1 MSKLVLKPV
10 STDLVQSG
18 FQTLIPLDRLIKS
31 PDNARKTPHSA
42 ASLASLR
49 ASIAAKGILQ
59 NLIVK
64 PEVGEDGT
72 ETGFYFVTAGE
83 GRRLAQ
89 IARAKDAEIPRDTP
103 MPCVIRE
110 TDDAHEVSLDENVTR
125 EAMTPADQYE
135 AFRALNIDR
144 GMDAAEIAARF
155 GVSEHTVKQRLRL
168 GAVSPALMQAYRDEK
183 LTLTQLMAYAVTED
197 HARQEAAF
205 DRLKGVYNDAFHIK
219 RLLTE
224 GQVSHTDRR
233 AKLIGMQAYE
243 SAGGVIERDLFTEDG
258 GGYFTDA
265 GLLDQLVMQHLAQ
278 VAAATRQAEGW
289 KWAEVAMDYPY
300 SNGWGRVYKE
310 TQDLSAD
317 DSAALLAAQEA
328 LEALV
333 APFEGADEL
342 PEDID
347 RQAGEL
353 ETEIERLEALED
365 AYLPEDIARGGIFV
379 SLAHDGTVNLAR
391 GLIRPEDEVPEPKDD
406 PEDDDADAPETD
418 DETDGLARDGTE
430 PGPVAGEDEEGE
442 GDVAED
448 VPLSDLLLRDLTTH
462 RTLAL
467 RYALAEQPELAARFL
482 VHKLTLD
489 TFYSQRS
496 VTCLDITARRAP
508 IEQYA
513 DGLDETPTAAALNTR
528 HEAWAEG
535 LPEDPRDLWAH
546 IQKLDAE
553 TLGALM
559 AHCTASTVFA
569 VVQPYMPKAAYA
581 ASVEMAAHIGLDM
594 TGHWR
599 PTARSYFSRVTKGQI
614 LAAVRQAVGDEVAE
628 RLAKLKK
635 PEMAAAAEQ
644 LVAQTGWL
652 PMCLRTPVLPDQT
665 EPDASLALPAP
676 EGTDGLPD
684 LPEAAE

>member
-1 MSKLVLKPV
+1 MSKPVLKPV
-10 STDLVQSG
+10 STNTVPSG

-49 ASIAAKGILQ
+49 ASIAAKGVLQ

-64 PEVGEDGT
+64 PETGEDGA
-72 ETGFYFVTAGE
+72 ETGFYYVTAGE

-89 IARAKDAEIPRDTP
+89 IARAKDGEIPRDTP

-110 TDDAHEVSLDENVTR
+110 TDDAAEVSLDENVTR

-135 AFRALNIDR
+135 AFRALNVVR
-144 GMDAAEIAARF
+144 GMDATDIAARF
-155 GVSEHTVKQRLRL
+155 GVSEHTVRQRLRL
-168 GAVSPALMQAYRDEK
+168 GAVSPVLMQAYRDEK
-183 LTLTQLMAYAVTED
+183 LTLTQLMAYTVTQD

-205 DRLKGVYNDAFHIK
+205 ERLKGVYNEPYHIK

-224 GQVSHTDRR
+224 GHVPHTDRR
-233 AKLIGMQAYE
+233 ARLIGIEAYE
-243 SAGGVIERDLFTEDG
+243 NAGGLIERDLFTEDG

-265 GLLDQLVMQHLAQ
+265 GLLDGLVMQQLAQ

-289 KWAEVAMDYPY
+289 KWAEVAIDYPY
-300 SNGWGRVYKE
+300 GNGWGRVYME
-310 TQDLSAD
+310 PQDLSAD
-317 DSAALLAAQEA
+317 DNAALLAAQEA
-328 LEALV
+328 LEELV

-342 PEDID
+342 PDDID

-353 ETEIERLEALED
+353 ETEIERLEALQE
-365 AYLPEDIARGGIFV
+365 AYLADDIARGGVFV
-379 SLAHDGTVNLAR
+379 SLAHDGTVNITR
-391 GLIRPEDEVPEPKDD
+391 GLIRPEDEVPEA
-406 PEDDDADAPETD
+406 EDDAADAPEA
-418 DETDGLARDGTE
+418 DGEADGFARDGTE
-430 PGPVAGEDEEGE
+430 ANPAPDADDDGE

-508 IEQYA
+508 IEHFA

-559 AHCTASTVFA
+559 AHCTACTVFA
-569 VVQPYMPKAAYA
+569 VIQPYTPKAAYA
-581 ASVEMAAHIGLDM
+581 ASLEMAAHIGLDM

-614 LAAVRQAVGDEVAE
+614 LAAVRQAVGDEAAE
-628 RLAKLKK
+628 RLTKLKK

-644 LVAQTGWL
+644 LVAPTNWL
-652 PMCLRTPVLPDQT
+652 PACLRTPVRPDQS
-665 EPDASLALPAP
+665 EPDEPLALPAP
-676 EGTDGLPD
+676 EEADGLAD

>member
-1 MSKLVLKPV
+1 MSKLAFKPV
-10 STDLVQSG
+10 AADTVPSG

-42 ASLASLR
+42 AALASLR
-49 ASIAAKGILQ
+49 ASIATKGVLQ

-64 PEVGEDGT
+64 PETGEDGA

-89 IARAKDAEIPRDTP
+89 IARAKDGEIARDTP
-103 MPCVIRE
+103 MPCVIRD
-110 TDDAHEVSLDENVTR
+110 TDDAAEVSLDENVTR
-125 EAMTPADQYE
+125 EAMTPADQFE
-135 AFRALNIDR
+135 AFRALNIER

-168 GAVSPALMQAYRDEK
+168 GAVSPVLMQAYRDEK
-183 LTLTQLMAYAVTED
+183 LTLSQLMAYAVTQD
-197 HARQEAAF
+197 HPRQEAAF
-205 DRLKGVYNDAFHIK
+205 ERLKGVYNEPYHIK

-233 AKLIGMQAYE
+233 AKLIGMEAYE
-243 SAGGVIERDLFTEDG
+243 SAGGLIERDLFTEDG
-258 GGYFTDA
+258 GGYFSDA
-265 GLLDQLVMQHLAQ
+265 ALLDQLVMQHLAQ
-278 VAAATRQAEGW
+278 VAAAARQAEGW

-328 LEALV
+328 LEDLV

-353 ETEIERLEALED
+353 EKEIERLEALED
-365 AYLPEDIARGGIFV
+365 AFFPEDIARGGVFV
-379 SLAHDGTVNLAR
+379 SLGHDGTVNLTR
-391 GLIRPEDEVPEPKDD
+391 GLIRREDEVTEPEDE
-406 PEDDDADAPETD
+406 DADAPETD
-418 DETDGLARDGTE
+418 DETDGLDRDGT
-430 PGPVAGEDEEGE
+430 GLGMDAGEDEEGE
-442 GDVAED
+442 GSVAED

-496 VTCLDITARRAP
+496 VTCLDITARRGP
-508 IEQYA
+508 IESFA

-546 IQKLDAE
+546 ILKLDAE

-569 VVQPYMPKAAYA
+569 VVQSFMPKAAYA
-581 ASVEMAAHIGLDM
+581 ASIDMAMHIGLDM
-594 TGHWR
+594 TDHWR

-614 LAAVRQAVGDEVAE
+614 LAAVRQAVGDEAAE
-628 RLAKLKK
+628 RLTKLKK

-644 LVAQTGWL
+644 LVAATNWL
-652 PMCLRTPVLPDQT
+652 PACLRTPVLPDQDAPD
-665 EPDASLALPAP
+665 EPLALAAP
-676 EGTDGLPD
+676 EGTDDLPD

>member
-18 FQTLIPLDRLIKS
+18 VQTLIPLDRLIKS
-31 PDNARKTPHSA
+31 PDNARKTPHSPA
-42 ASLASLR
+42 ALASLR
-49 ASIAAKGILQ
+49 ASTAAKGILQ

-64 PEVGEDGT
+64 PERDDHGA
-72 ETGFYFVTAGE
+72 ETGFYYVTAGE

-103 MPCVIRE
+103 IPCVIRE

-125 EAMTPADQYE
+125 EAMHPADQFE
-135 AFRALNIDR
+135 AFRALNVER

-155 GVSEHTVKQRLRL
+155 GVSEHTVRQRLRL
-168 GAVSPALMQAYRDEK
+168 GAVSPLLMQAYRDEK
-183 LTLTQLMAYAVTED
+183 LTLTQLMAYTVTED
-197 HARQEAAF
+197 HARQDAAF
-205 DRLKGVYNDAFHIK
+205 ERLKGVYNEPYHIK

-224 GQVSHTDRR
+224 GQVPHTDRR
-233 AKLIGMQAYE
+233 ARLIGIDAYE
-243 SAGGVIERDLFTEDG
+243 SAGGVIARDLFTEDG
-258 GGYFTDA
+258 GGYFTDVA
-265 GLLDQLVMQHLAQ
+265 LLDQLVRQRLAQ
-278 VAAATRQAEGW
+278 VAATLCQAEGW
-289 KWAEVAMDYPY
+289 KWAAAALDYPY
-300 SNGWGRVYKE
+300 SNGWGRVYKQ

-317 DSAALLAAQEA
+317 DRDALQAAQDA
-328 LEALV
+328 LEELL

-342 PEDID
+342 PEEID

-353 ETEIERLEALED
+353 EAEIERLEALED
-365 AYLPEDIARGGIFV
+365 AFRPEDIARGGLFV
-379 SLAHDGTVNLAR
+379 SLAHDGTLTITR
-391 GLIRPEDEVPEPKDD
+391 GLIRPEDERVESEVEDAAEPK
-406 PEDDDADAPETD
+406 AD
-418 DETDGLARDGTE
+418 DETDDLTSDGEAT
-430 PGPVAGEDEEGE
+430 VADPEAEGE
-442 GDVAED
+442 GEADVAED

-467 RYALAEQPELAARFL
+467 RYALAEQPELAARCL

-508 IEQYA
+508 IEHFA
-513 DGLDETPTAAALNTR
+513 DGLDETPTAAALKCR
-528 HEAWAEG
+528 HDAWGQG

-546 IQKLDAE
+546 LQSLDAE

-569 VVQPYMPKAAYA
+569 VVQPHMPKAAYA
-581 ASVEMAAHIGLDM
+581 ASVDMAAHLGLDM
-594 TGHWR
+594 TDHWR

-614 LAAVRQAVGDEVAE
+614 LAAVRQAVGDDAAE

-635 PEMAAAAEQ
+635 PDMAAAAEE
-644 LVAQTGWL
+644 LVAPTGWL
-652 PMCLRTPVLPDQT
+652 PLCLRTPKRPDQDDGNA
-665 EPDASLALPAP
+665 PLALPAP
-676 EGTDGLPD
+676 EDANSLTD

>member
-18 FQTLIPLDRLIKS
+18 FQTLIPLDRLTKS

-42 ASLASLR
+42 ASLAGLR

-64 PEVGEDGT
+64 AEVDEAGA

-89 IARAKDAEIPRDTP
+89 IARAKDGEIPRDTP

-155 GVSEHTVKQRLRL
+155 GVSDQTVKQRLRL
-168 GAVSPALMQAYRDEK
+168 GAVSPVLMQAYRDEK
-183 LTLTQLMAYAVTED
+183 LTLSQLMAYAVTED

-205 DRLKGVYNDAFHIK
+205 DRLKGVYNEPYHIK

-224 GQVSHTDRR
+224 GQVPHTDRR
-233 AKLIGMQAYE
+233 ARLIGIDAYE
-243 SAGGVIERDLFTEDG
+243 TAGGVIERDLFTEDG

-265 GLLDQLVMQHLAQ
+265 ALLDQLVMQHLAQ
-278 VAAATRQAEGW
+278 VAATTRQAEGW
-289 KWAEVAMDYPY
+289 KWAEVALDYPY

-310 TQDLSAD
+310 PQDLSAD
-317 DSAALLAAQEA
+317 DRAALSLAHET
-328 LEALV
+328 LEDLV

-342 PEDID
+342 PDDID
-347 RQAGEL
+347 RRAGEL
-353 ETEIERLEALED
+353 EAEIERLEALQE
-365 AYLPEDIARGGIFV
+365 AYLPDDIARGGVFV
-379 SLAHDGTVNLAR
+379 SLAHDGTVNITR
-391 GLIRPEDEVPEPKDD
+391 GLIRPEDEVPEP
-406 PEDDDADAPETD
+406 EDEAADAPETD
-418 DETDGLARDGTE
+418 GFTRDSTEANPDPDAEEDGEA
-430 PGPVAGEDEEGE
+430 
-442 GDVAED
+442 DVAED

-482 VHKLTLD
+482 VHKLALD
-489 TFYSQRS
+489 TFYRQRS
-496 VTCLDITARRAP
+496 VTCLDITARSGP
-508 IEQYA
+508 ISSFA

-528 HEAWAEG
+528 HDAWAEG
-535 LPEDPRDLWAH
+535 LPDFPGDLWAH
-546 IQKLDAE
+546 ILTLDAE

-569 VVQPYMPKAAYA
+569 VIQPYMPKAAYA
-581 ASVEMAAHIGLDM
+581 ASIDMAAHLGLDM

-599 PTARSYFSRVTKGQI
+599 PTVRSYFSRVTKGQI
-614 LAAVRQAVGDEVAE
+614 LAAVRQAVGDDAAD
-628 RLAKLKK
+628 RLTKLKK

-644 LVAQTGWL
+644 LVAATGWL
-652 PMCLRTPVLPDQT
+652 PMCLRTPVLPDQDKPD
-665 EPDASLALPAP
+665 EPDEALALPAP
-676 EGTDGLPD
+676 EETDGLPD

>member
-1 MSKLVLKPV
+1 MSKLALKPV
-10 STDLVQSG
+10 STDTVQSG
-18 FQTLIPLDRLIKS
+18 FQTLIPLDRLLKS

-42 ASLASLR
+42 AALVALR

-64 PEVGEDGT
+64 PEVDEAGA
-72 ETGFYFVTAGE
+72 ETGFFHVTAGE

-89 IARAKDAEIPRDTP
+89 IARAKDGEIPRDTP
-103 MPCVIRE
+103 MPCVVRD

-135 AFRALNIDR
+135 AFRALNTDR

-168 GAVSPALMQAYRDEK
+168 GAVSPVLMQAYRDEK
-183 LTLTQLMAYAVTED
+183 LTLSQLMAYAITED

-219 RLLTE
+219 RLLME
-224 GQVSHTDRR
+224 GRVAHTDRR
-233 AKLIGMQAYE
+233 AKLVGMEAYE
-243 SAGGVIERDLFTEDG
+243 NAGGVIERDLFTEEG
-258 GGYFTDA
+258 GGYFSDA

-289 KWAEVAMDYPY
+289 KWAEAAIDYPY
-300 SNGWGRVYKE
+300 SNGWGRIYKE
-310 TQDLSAD
+310 PQDLSAD

-328 LEALV
+328 LENLV

-342 PEDID
+342 PDDID

-353 ETEIERLEALED
+353 EKEIERLEALED
-365 AYLPEDIARGGIFV
+365 AYLPDDIARGGVFV
-379 SLAHDGTVNLAR
+379 SLAHDGTVSLTR
-391 GLIRPEDEVPEPKDD
+391 GLIRAEDEVAEPDD
-406 PEDDDADAPETD
+406 EAAGASETGEDAD
-418 DETDGLARDGTE
+418 DETDGLVRNVTATDPDADDDG
-430 PGPVAGEDEEGE
+430 DI
-442 GDVAED
+442 AED
-448 VPLSDLLLRDLTTH
+448 VPLSDILLRDLTTH

-508 IEQYA
+508 IEQFA

-535 LPEDPRDLWAH
+535 LPEDPRELWPH

-614 LAAVRQAVGDEVAE
+614 VAAVRQAVGDEAAD
-628 RLAKLKK
+628 RLVKLKK
-635 PEMAAAAEQ
+635 PDMAAAAEQ
-644 LVAQTGWL
+644 LVATTGWL
-652 PMCLRTPVLPDQT
+652 PMCLRTPALPDQD
-665 EPDASLALPAP
+665 EPLALPAP
-676 EGTDGLPD
+676 EETDGLPD